1 MDTVSKEDLLARIE
15 ELEGRL
21 ADAEQLIEAIK
32 AGEVDAFALNR
43 NNKPEIFTLQSGDYA
58 YRMLIENVS
67 EGALNLS
74 EEGLIVYT
82 NNYFAELLQLPYD
95 RVIGNSI
102 FNFVHFSSKEIFKG
116 LFQKG
121 LAGQTK
127 GEINLLAGEKD
138 CPCVCIAYLIA
149 SHTANSRYDCNRLNG
164 KEKTGKIS

>member
-102 FNFVHFSSKEIFKG
+102 FNFVHFSSRNFSCFFFSVKSVTIIPTVCSVGCNEVSDTYTGTIFS
-116 LFQKG
+116 
-121 LAGQTK
+121 
-127 GEINLLAGEKD
+127 
-138 CPCVCIAYLIA
+138 P
-149 SHTANSRYDCNRLNG
+149 AN
-164 KEKTGKIS
+164 KFISPFV